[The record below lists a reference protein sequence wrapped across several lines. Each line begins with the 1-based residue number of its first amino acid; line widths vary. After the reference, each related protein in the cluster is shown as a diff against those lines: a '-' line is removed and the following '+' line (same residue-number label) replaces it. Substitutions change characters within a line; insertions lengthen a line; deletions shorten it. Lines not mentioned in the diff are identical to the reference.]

1 MVNAAEKKEEA
12 KKEGESEFESEEEA
26 KKEGDG
32 EEEEEEDDQE
42 DEIEIHCAQ
51 PAAEDPEKKYTT
63 FATNNGFEV
72 IYKVDEEGVQ
82 QPAGLEKS
90 DEDNDRLVL
99 WNYAE
104 NLLQKAVLT
113 LVRVHQ
119 YFPHSDKHL
128 VHVNKEFQVPKQPA
142 EETVDFDME
151 NYRILKRVLAP
162 AAALTEP
169 AAEAA
174 EANAEAGA
182 AAATAPAA
190 EAKPEAAAAPAA
202 EAKAE
207 ATTRERRQPG
217 REAKPEATA
226 ASSQVTHGDEAKAA
240 AASGGK
246 RPARSKRR
254 QRRLWTQA

>member
-1 MVNAAEKKEEA
+1 MVNASEKEEEA
-12 KKEGESEFESEEEA
+12 KKEGDGEEEDASEFESEEEA

-32 EEEEEEDDQE
+32 EEEDDEEDDQE

-72 IYKVDEEGVQ
+72 IYKVDEEGGQ

-202 EAKAE
+202 EAKA
-207 ATTRERRQPG
+207 
-217 REAKPEATA
+217 
-226 ASSQVTHGDEAKAA
+226 
-240 AASGGK
+240 
-246 RPARSKRR
+246 
-254 QRRLWTQA
+254 